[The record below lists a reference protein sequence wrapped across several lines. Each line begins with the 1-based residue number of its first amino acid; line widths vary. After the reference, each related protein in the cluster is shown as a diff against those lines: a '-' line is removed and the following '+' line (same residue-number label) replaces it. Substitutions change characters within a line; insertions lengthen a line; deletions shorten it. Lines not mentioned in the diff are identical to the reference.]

1 MNPMLISK
9 NSRGSIYAT
18 LDFSRYLLLLSTLL
32 NNYNAMYLVNNKE
45 LLDPVTFIKG
55 RINNYVEVRTM
66 SLLILRHSTHII
78 RNIIHGLN
86 KLKTKD
92 LILYNIIIIKG
103 FHVNIISKA

>member
-1 MNPMLISK
+1 MH
-9 NSRGSIYAT
+9 
-18 LDFSRYLLLLSTLL
+18 
-32 NNYNAMYLVNNKE
+32 LVNNKE

-55 RINNYVEVRTM
+55 RINDYVKAGII
-66 SLLILRHSTHII
+66 SLLILGHNTRII

-103 FHVNIISKA
+103 FYINIISKA